1 MVLTAS
7 FVRFLDRP
15 GGRRVLAKLATRA
28 ARRET
33 YADVEILYR
42 NLWAHRVGKY
52 YYPDGR
58 KFSSD
63 LKWAD
68 LSQEYVRNAEER
80 WLRYGRPQKG
90 DVVIDVGAGRGEDT
104 LAFSQAVGETGRV
117 IAIEAHPVS
126 FEFLNCFCTL
136 NRLTNVTA
144 VQVAAMD
151 KSGIVSM
158 TDSENWE
165 ANSVVLSRRSQGT
178 KVQGETLDQICD
190 REAVEEISLIKMNIE
205 GAERYALLGMQSV
218 IRRTGTIC

>member
-1 MVLTAS
+1 MILTAS

-104 LAFSQAVGETGRV
+104 LAVSQAVGETGRV

-126 FEFLNCFCTL
+126 CEFLKCFCTL

-144 VQVAAMD
+144 A
-151 KSGIVSM
+151 
-158 TDSENWE
+158 
-165 ANSVVLSRRSQGT
+165 
-178 KVQGETLDQICD
+178 
-190 REAVEEISLIKMNIE
+190 E
-205 GAERYALLGMQSV
+205 GAAEGQHGVVSDAEGRN
-218 IRRTGTIC
+218 